1 MIGDRTSKLH
11 FSSIVVDTHSDSL
24 GRVVKSGEDLG
35 QETGTGH
42 MDLPRMRAGNVTAQ
56 FFAAYIDPKYLDDGT
71 AVKRVLRYV
80 DALKV
85 LCEKYQSEIEL
96 ARTAKDVRRIVA
108 SGKLAG
114 ILCLE
119 GGHAIEDDL
128 AVLRQFHELGIR
140 YMTLTHNNTN
150 NWADGVLGEPRHD
163 GLTDF
168 GRDVVKEMDRIGMM
182 VDISHVSVKTFWDVI
197 ETTSKPVIASHSS
210 AWKICQNPRNMRDDQ
225 IRAVGENGGVVCVNY
240 EVTFVSNAYN
250 QATADM
256 GEKISSELYEVP
268 ISSKSHDDTI
278 AELKNSKALKFEE
291 SPESAQ
297 EIEEM
302 YEGLIAAEHKRPYY
316 TEIVDHI
323 DHMVALAGI
332 DHVGLGS
339 DFDGARM
346 PVGMDDCSKVPLI
359 TDELV
364 RRGYSDNDIKK
375 VLGENVLRLMQ
386 DVLGN

>member
-1 MIGDRTSKLH
+1 
-11 FSSIVVDTHSDSL
+11 
-24 GRVVKSGEDLG
+24 
-35 QETGTGH
+35 
-42 MDLPRMRAGNVTAQ
+42 
-56 FFAAYIDPKYLDDGT
+56 
-71 AVKRVLRYV
+71 
-80 DALKV
+80 
-85 LCEKYQSEIEL
+85 
-96 ARTAKDVRRIVA
+96 
-108 SGKLAG
+108 
-114 ILCLE
+114 
-119 GGHAIEDDL
+119 
-128 AVLRQFHELGIR
+128 
-140 YMTLTHNNTN
+140 
-150 NWADGVLGEPRHD
+150 
-163 GLTDF
+163 
-168 GRDVVKEMDRIGMM
+168 
-182 VDISHVSVKTFWDVI
+182 
-197 ETTSKPVIASHSS
+197 
-210 AWKICQNPRNMRDDQ
+210 MRDDQ

-278 AELKNSKALKFEE
+278 AELKNSKARKFEE

-297 EIEEM
+297 EIEEI

-386 DVLGN
+386 NVIGN